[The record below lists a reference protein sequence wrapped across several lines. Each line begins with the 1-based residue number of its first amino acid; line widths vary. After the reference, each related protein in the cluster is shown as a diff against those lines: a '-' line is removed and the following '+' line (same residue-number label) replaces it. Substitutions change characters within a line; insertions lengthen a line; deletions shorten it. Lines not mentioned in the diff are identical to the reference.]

1 MAQRKIPVVL
11 YPVHQNPRFHGQKLI
26 LILFV
31 HKNRCFRG
39 QGRHKAYGASPL
51 GVARAAC
58 FEQLAGVFASC
69 GALHYAKIL
78 ASLKIKNGISLTPL
92 NRALNAFTFA
102 LNDSAD
108 AFVERLVVKYRLIVV
123 YERLQNSVKALQLHL
138 VYSIIPPCQFSHL
151 RSAFRAQCIQSILSN
166 CKRTAKA
173 AVNVERSFEMPFQP
187 PVKDSDTNPFNF
199 QNNTHFSGSS
209 LLKTRTTSR
218 ITPILLEVMPNDTL
232 RPGAQP

>member
-26 LILFV
+26 LILSV

-173 AVNVERSFEMPFQP
+173 AVNVERSFAMFFQP
-187 PVKDSDTNPFNF
+187 
-199 QNNTHFSGSS
+199 
-209 LLKTRTTSR
+209 R
-218 ITPILLEVMPNDTL
+218 
-232 RPGAQP
+232 